1 MGRTNPTFRGIL
13 QSVEERWQRYRR
25 ALRHDDQAY
34 FDALFEY
41 AHAYADA
48 AGYLNRES
56 PLLPILFSI
65 SLGQEKRRQQLEARV
80 DELEGRVA
88 ALEADRPGDEHTGD
102 RSAQQER
109 E

>member
-25 ALRHDDQAY
+25 ALRHDDKEH

-41 AHAYADA
+41 ARAHADA

-56 PLLPILFSI
+56 PLLPVLFSI
-65 SLGQEKRRQQLEARV
+65 SLGQEKRRRQLQDRVAELEA
-80 DELEGRVA
+80 RVA
-88 ALEADRPGDEHTGD
+88 ALEADQRDDDHAAKTDE
-102 RSAQQER
+102 S
-109 E
+109 